1 MERTSPLITIRVLVA
16 MTVVAPALLRCDD
29 VIMTSVAVA
38 HLSAQGSTS
47 AAAVT
52 ISDPVRVDTGL
63 ISGTSGRSAEIR
75 VFKGI
80 PFAAAPVGELRWRTP
95 QPAAHWDGVRKA
107 DQFGPRC
114 MQGGGPNAPPTSED
128 CLFLNVWAGARSS
141 SDRRPVMVW
150 SYGGAF
156 AIGSGSTPLY
166 DGENLA
172 KKGVI
177 VVTYNYRLGPF
188 GWFSHPE
195 LSKESG
201 HNASGNQGLMDAVE
215 ALKWVQKNIA
225 SFGGD
230 PKNVTI
236 FGESAGG
243 TISAALLGSPE
254 AKGLFHRAILESPFW
269 MGFPTARWKALA
281 EAEQSGQQVATT
293 LGVTSLAELRAK
305 TAEELQKG
313 GRGLIPI
320 VDGWYIKEDPTIAF
334 AEGRQHEAD
343 VLVGSNKDEGTF
355 PAFGMN
361 AESAKRFGNEARERW
376 GDLSDSF
383 FKLYPAGTE
392 AESQTSQLT
401 WSRDE
406 ISWQTRTLAELQ
418 TRRGKSRAYV
428 YYFTHEPPSVGNQPS
443 RGATHTAEI
452 QYVFSN
458 PPANRQWTEQERLLA
473 EVMSSYWVNFASTGD
488 PNGKGLPAWPAYKD
502 KTTSRAMILGPTVEA
517 ETAPDTARWALY
529 DALWA
534 KQRGRPSSKSR

>member
-1 MERTSPLITIRVLVA
+1 MKRMSPLITICVLVV
-16 MTVVAPALLRCDD
+16 MTVVAPALLRSHDM
-29 VIMTSVAVA
+29 IMTSFAVA

-47 AAAVT
+47 AAAAT

-63 ISGTSGRSAEIR
+63 ISGTSGRSPEIR

-95 QPAAHWDGVRKA
+95 QPAPRWDGVRKA

-114 MQGGGPNAPPTSED
+114 MQGSGPGGPPMSED
-128 CLFLNVWAGARSS
+128 CLFLNVWTGARSS

-156 AIGSGSTPLY
+156 AIGSGSQPLY

-172 KKGVI
+172 KEGVI

-201 HNASGNQGLMDAVE
+201 HNASGNQGLMDAIA

-225 SFGGD
+225 WFGGD

-243 TISAALLGSPE
+243 TLSAAMLGSPE
-254 AKGLFHRAILESPFW
+254 AKGLFHRAISESPFW
-269 MGFPTARWKALA
+269 MGFPTARWMALA
-281 EAEQSGQQVATT
+281 EAEQSGRQLATT

-305 TAEELQKG
+305 TAEELLKG

-320 VDGWYIKEDPTIAF
+320 VDGWYIKEDLSIAF
-334 AEGRQHEAD
+334 AQGRHHEAD

-355 PAFGMN
+355 PALGLN
-361 AESAKRFGNEARERW
+361 AESAKRFGSAARERW
-376 GDLSDSF
+376 GDLSEAF
-383 FKLYPAGTE
+383 FKLYPARTE

-401 WSRDE
+401 WVRDE
-406 ISWQTRTLAELQ
+406 MSWQTRNLAELQ
-418 TRRGKSRAYV
+418 ARRGKSRAYV
-428 YYFTHEPPSVGNQPS
+428 YYFTHEPPSAGNQPS

-452 QYVFSN
+452 QYVFNN
-458 PPANRQWTEQERLLA
+458 PPANLEWREQDRKLA
-473 EVMSSYWVNFASTGD
+473 EVMSSYWVNFASNGD
-488 PNGKGLPAWPAYKD
+488 PNGKGLPAWPVYKD
-502 KTTSRAMILGPTVEA
+502 KATGRAMILGPTVEA
-517 ETAPDTARWALY
+517 ETAPDTTRWALY
-529 DALWA
+529 DTLWA
-534 KQRGRPSSKSR
+534 RLSGRPSSELR